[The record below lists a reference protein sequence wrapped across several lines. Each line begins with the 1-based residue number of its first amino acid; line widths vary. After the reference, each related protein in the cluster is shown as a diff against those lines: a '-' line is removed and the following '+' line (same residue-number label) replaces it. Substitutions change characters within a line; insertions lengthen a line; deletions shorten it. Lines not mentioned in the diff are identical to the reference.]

1 MTEQASK
8 VISTYVQSVVNDN
21 KNQFEDVLMSGV
33 TTDMSTEQILTKM
46 IFNSITLSADLST
59 QIILQLLEDSNLLS
73 INSDEHTLQKLSLKL
88 HTDTLKK

>member
-33 TTDMSTEQILTKM
+33 TTDM
-46 IFNSITLSADLST
+46 
-59 QIILQLLEDSNLLS
+59 
-73 INSDEHTLQKLSLKL
+73 LSLI
-88 HTDTLKK
+88 HI